1 MAGEFNGEY
10 DYDVIIVGGGFA
22 GVIAGRDISEQGHSV
37 LLLEARDR
45 LGGRTWTR
53 SFADTDLQVEIGGEW
68 IEPQRQINVMKE
80 IERYDIAIEH
90 SPTPLSYPTLV
101 NGKRLPGPLPI
112 PPEEIVDLER
122 VIFHAQKAA
131 SRIEPGIPLDH
142 QGLHDLDVSWD
153 EFVEPLNLPPATRD
167 FVSSMPGL
175 YMSRYSREASALHLL
190 AQLANLDLS
199 VFLLW
204 GVIDVRFRDG
214 SKSLIDAIAA
224 DSRAEVRLETP
235 VARVEQN
242 DDGVAVTTEAGTTF
256 RSRTAV
262 IAMPMNCWN
271 DVIFDPPLSQDK
283 QEASAERHGSLT
295 VKYYALV
302 ENGIQYPFMI
312 TAPQATNGL
321 ICISTEYELPE
332 GQVMVGFACDPEE
345 YPPTSFEGIQRAVR
359 TFMPEA
365 NVLKTDAHDW
375 NNDPYSKGDWVGYR
389 PGRLSKS
396 HSKLSTPEGRLH
408 FATSDV
414 AQGFFSWMEGAVEMG
429 HRAAGSTMRVMAR
442 EAIAIRVSQ

>member
-1 MAGEFNGEY
+1 MDREY
-10 DYDVIIVGGGFA
+10 DHDVIVVGGGFA

-53 SFADTDLQVEIGGEW
+53 SFADTDLHVEIGGEW

-90 SPTPLSYPTLV
+90 SPAALSYPTLV
-101 NGKRLPGPLPI
+101 NGHRLPGPLPI

-122 VIFHAQKAA
+122 AIFHAQKAA
-131 SRIEPGIPLDH
+131 ARIETGIPLDH

-153 EFVEPLNLPPATRD
+153 EFIEPLDLPPATRD
-167 FVSSMPGL
+167 YLSAIVAL
-175 YMSRYSREASALHLL
+175 YMSRYTKDASALHLL
-190 AQLANLDLS
+190 AVLSSLDLS
-199 VFLLW
+199 AYLLW

-214 SKSLIDAIAA
+214 TKSLIDAITA
-224 DSRAEVRLETP
+224 DSNAEVRLETP
-235 VARVEQN
+235 VARVEQ
-242 DDGVAVTTEAGTTF
+242 DEEGVSVTTEAGTTF

-271 DVIFDPPLSQDK
+271 DVHFDPPLSQDK

-312 TAPQATNGL
+312 TGTKPTNGL

-332 GQVMVGFACDPEE
+332 GQVMVGFACDPEA
-345 YPPTSFEGIQRAVR
+345 YDPNSFEAIQRAVG
-359 TFMPEA
+359 TFMPDA
-365 NVLKTDAHDW
+365 NVLKFDAHDW

-408 FATSDV
+408 FATSDI

-429 HRAAGSTMRVMAR
+429 HRAAGSAMRVMAR
-442 EAIAIRVSQ
+442 EAIAVRVAQ